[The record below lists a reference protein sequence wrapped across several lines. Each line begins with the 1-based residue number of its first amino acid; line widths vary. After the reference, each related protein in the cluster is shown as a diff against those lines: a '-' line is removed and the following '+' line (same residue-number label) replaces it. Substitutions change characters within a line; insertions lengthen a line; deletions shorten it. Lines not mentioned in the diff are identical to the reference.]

1 VNKEGDPVTGLE
13 RYLDFYLRGE
23 NGWLESER
31 DGLRHEL
38 AQFRSREV
46 APSDGYGTVLSIDTA
61 VQHMVEEELQ
71 KIADKYHPLKATI
84 IVSDPRTGFLLAL
97 GNWPT
102 FNVNDYNKASLDA
115 QRNIA
120 VADMMEPGSTFKI
133 VAASAALNE
142 GLVSP
147 ASRFDCT
154 LESVEYK
161 GVLRRLPRED
171 QSDHFDA
178 PLTVAEIVVKSSNK
192 GAAQQGMLLGEQ
204 KFYDYARAFGF
215 GQLTGFPVGGEIP
228 GEMAPPAKWDGLTI
242 TRMPMGQSVGVTP
255 MQIHCAMGVIASGG
269 VLMRPQ
275 VVKQIRDTDGQVIY
289 QFMPMARRRV
299 ISERTAQTM
308 ARILTGVASAEGNAI
323 EAQIPGFEVAG
334 KTGTAQKVINGH
346 YSDHHHIASFV
357 GFFPASNPQ
366 VAITVI
372 VDDADAGTPG
382 GTAYGHLVAAPA
394 FKHLGEQLIQYLD
407 IQPPVASA
415 GSQFAMEGGL
425 R

>member
-1 VNKEGDPVTGLE
+1 
-13 RYLDFYLRGE
+13 
-23 NGWLESER
+23 
-31 DGLRHEL
+31 
-38 AQFRSREV
+38 
-46 APSDGYGTVLSIDTA
+46 
-61 VQHMVEEELQ
+61 
-71 KIADKYHPLKATI
+71 
-84 IVSDPRTGFLLAL
+84 
-97 GNWPT
+97 
-102 FNVNDYNKASLDA
+102 
-115 QRNIA
+115 
-120 VADMMEPGSTFKI
+120 
-133 VAASAALNE
+133 
-142 GLVSP
+142 
-147 ASRFDCT
+147 
-154 LESVEYK
+154 
-161 GVLRRLPRED
+161 
-171 QSDHFDA
+171 
-178 PLTVAEIVVKSSNK
+178 
-192 GAAQQGMLLGEQ
+192 
-204 KFYDYARAFGF
+204 
-215 GQLTGFPVGGEIP
+215 
-228 GEMAPPAKWDGLTI
+228 
-242 TRMPMGQSVGVTP
+242 
-255 MQIHCAMGVIASGG
+255 
-269 VLMRPQ
+269 
-275 VVKQIRDTDGQVIY
+275 
-289 QFMPMARRRV
+289 MPMARRRV